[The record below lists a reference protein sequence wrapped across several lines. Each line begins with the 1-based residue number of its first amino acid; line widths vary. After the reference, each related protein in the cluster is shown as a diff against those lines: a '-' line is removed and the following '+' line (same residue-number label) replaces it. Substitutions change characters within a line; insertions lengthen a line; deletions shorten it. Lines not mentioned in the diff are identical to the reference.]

1 MKITNEVLMD
11 YVDGTL
17 DAGQIAAVEA
27 HLASNPEEAA
37 LVADMKMA
45 IGALQ
50 EWDEA
55 EPVKVSEDFWPRLRD
70 KLPAAPARNPLRRL
84 GSQFAAWL
92 WPSPTPM
99 RVSARVAVLAVIF
112 AMGAALFSPRQAT
125 HTATADSLTQADKMF
140 IQQSMNRHSAYVSSQ
155 PAVSLPI
162 TAGDGH
168 NADGDG
174 ETEDDAE
181 YVP

>member
-17 DAGQIAAVEA
+17 DAVHLAAVQA
-27 HLASNPEEAA
+27 HLDANPEEAA

-45 IGALQ
+45 VGALQ

-55 EPVKVSEDFWPRLRD
+55 EPVKVSEDFWPKLRD
-70 KLPAAPARNPLRRL
+70 KLPAEPPRNPVRRVAGKL
-84 GSQFAAWL
+84 AAWL

-99 RVSARVAVLAVIF
+99 RVSARVAALAVIIV
-112 AMGAALFSPRQAT
+112 MGVALFSPQQAT
-125 HTATADSLTQADKMF
+125 HTAMADLTPADRTF
-140 IQQSMNRHSAYVSSQ
+140 IQQSMDRHSAYISSQ
-155 PAVSLPI
+155 PVASLPI
-162 TAGDGH
+162 QAGDGH
-168 NADGDG
+168 NPDGDG
-174 ETEDDAE
+174 DVDEDTT